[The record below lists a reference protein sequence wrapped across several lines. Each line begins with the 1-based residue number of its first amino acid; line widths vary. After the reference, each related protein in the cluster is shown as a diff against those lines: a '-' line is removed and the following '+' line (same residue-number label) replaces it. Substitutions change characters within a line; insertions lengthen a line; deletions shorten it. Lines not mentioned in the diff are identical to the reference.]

1 MYSLK
6 SIQKVNILKFQ
17 KIKMVEGAG
26 KVIKRKTIIAESRM
40 DSIWRIPEENDTFFK
55 ILIHHTSFLK
65 GYPMFFYAEEAF
77 MGILSILSTWMNSV
91 VKN

>member
-1 MYSLK
+1 MHSLK

-65 GYPMFFYAEEAF
+65 GYPLFFYAEASIH
-77 MGILSILSTWMNSV
+77 GYSDIL
-91 VKN
+91 

>member
-40 DSIWRIPEENDTFFK
+40 DSIWRIPEKNDTFFK

-65 GYPMFFYAEEAF
+65 GYPLFFYAEASIH
-77 MGILSILSTWMNSV
+77 GYSDIL
-91 VKN
+91 